1 MADNNTPNQNANKSK
16 AEGDRWSAEQT
27 SATKTA
33 ENNDVASNYKDTN
46 EDNAGGITNR
56 PFDEER
62 DNQEALPPRGTSRE
76 DRGNLGVGEEVEA
89 DREEGRSER

>member
-1 MADNNTPNQNANKSK
+1 VADNNTPNQNANKSK
-16 AEGDRWSAEQT
+16 AEGDRWSSEQT

-33 ENNDVASNYKDTN
+33 ETNEVASNYKDTN
-46 EDNAGGITNR
+46 DDNAGGITNR

-62 DNQEALPPRGTSRE
+62 DNQESLPPRGTSRE
-76 DRGNLGVGEEVEA
+76 ESRNLGVGEEVEA